1 MKQMKKQQ
9 GFTIVVVLLLSMMA
23 SVVVISSLKD
33 TTMQERLSGNF
44 EKQTNARLAAE
55 SGLFSTH
62 TYLQGQLAELP
73 TSTLED
79 LINNIGEGGL
89 KTYVANNSLEGMLA
103 NIELSKTSDGL
114 LSVASGGKRH
124 EGEKKVRALYELVP
138 GTGQSLKSPYHD
150 GLIGC
155 EGVTLTGSGKADSYD
170 SSLGEYGASY
180 IQNGQTLINKGDV
193 VTVRTLTGGSKV
205 IVRGSAQIEGDLITP
220 GQIEFNGGAS
230 VSGTVHTNGYFYNSS
245 DIKIGGDLI
254 AYEYIYK
261 KNNQIGGSIKSNGY
275 IKLLNMSVGGD
286 ILTRDTISLTGV
298 SPVGGNVLAGS
309 DLYIQ
314 ASNVTGTVST
324 HGNLTFLAGNLGATK
339 VKGNVDMS
347 SWHGDKTFAND
358 SLRYMGAFHSNSNT
372 ARFNTAPFKVNFV
385 SIPEAEIIEKLP
397 EDDGLL
403 DPSNPQDRTCDPLN
417 IKTEIET
424 VDIKA
429 IDVKDLF
436 VHSNSTYSFGE
447 TTSLF
452 TNSNGSDSSP
462 VKTLVATKSSFLG
475 NSADILMFDN
485 LEIKGT
491 LKIAEN
497 SDVVMYVKGNFKMS
511 GSSSLTIPDTSSLTL
526 IMKGALDIGAG
537 AQIYTPAKGLT
548 DEGVP
553 IFSIYSSYSGTG
565 IKITGGTEEIY
576 AVVYAPLTDVEI
588 ASSSDFKG
596 ALVGKKVAITGAG
609 AFHYDSALKN
619 AKVGNDN
626 SKATTPQL
634 VFKGWRYHAESE
646 AQEEPLSK

>member
-62 TYLQGQLAELP
+62 TYLEGQLAELP
-73 TSTLED
+73 TSTIQN
-79 LINNIGEGGL
+79 LIDNIGEGGG

-103 NIELSKTSDGL
+103 NVQLSITSDGF
-114 LSVASGGKRH
+114 LSVASGGQRY
-124 EGEKKVRALYELVP
+124 EGEKQVRALYELVP

-155 EGVTLTGSGKADSYD
+155 EGVALTGSGKADSYD
-170 SSLGEYGASY
+170 SSLGDYGDSY
-180 IQNGQTLINKGDV
+180 IQNGQTLINKGDI

-205 IVRGSAQIEGDLITP
+205 IVRGSAVIAGDLITP

-230 VSGTVHTNGYFYNSS
+230 VSGTVHTNGHFDNSNN
-245 DIKIGGDLI
+245 IKIGGDLI

-261 KNNQIGGSIKSNGY
+261 KNNKVGGSVKSNGK
-275 IKLLNMSVGGD
+275 IELIGVSVGQDIISGHVIKMTETPTVGD
-286 ILTRDTISLTGV
+286 
-298 SPVGGNVLAGS
+298 VLAGG
-309 DLYIQ
+309 DLYIK
-314 ASNVTGTVST
+314 ASNVEGSVET
-324 HGNLTFLAGNLGATK
+324 HGNFEFLNGNLGPTK
-339 VKGNVDMS
+339 VKGNANLS
-347 SWHGDKTFAND
+347 SWNGSKSFKND
-358 SLRYMGAFHSNSNT
+358 YFRYVGSLQSNSGT
-372 ARFNTAPFKVNFV
+372 VHFDGPPYKVGAV
-385 SIPEAEIIEKLP
+385 SIPAVAFIEKLP
-397 EDDGLL
+397 EDDGML

-417 IKTEIET
+417 IKTEIDA
-424 VDIKA
+424 VDLNA

-452 TNSNGSDSSP
+452 TNSSGSDSSP

-475 NSADILMFDN
+475 NTVNALMFDN

-491 LKIAEN
+491 LKVAED
-497 SDVVMYVKGNFKMS
+497 SDVILYVKGNFKMS

-526 IMKGALDIGAG
+526 IMNGALDIGAG

-548 DEGVP
+548 DKGLP
-553 IFSIYSSYSGTG
+553 RFSIYSAYSGTG

-634 VFKGWRYHAESE
+634 IFKGWRYHAEPDTE
-646 AQEEPLSK
+646 